1 MRYRRQF
8 LISVVVILLA
18 VSGCNLLGGSDEP
31 AVEATLPEP
40 GIGVIP
46 TAYNLAPTLAPGAAI
61 TATPAPTV
69 EPATGEA
76 GGEDLAP
83 TPLPEPTQIVPD
95 VAPTEG
101 PAAAPASGGGDGD
114 PGIFIAPQLGAAEE
128 IIVVSGVNWPPNV
141 KVSLHWAEPG
151 GETGPVYWEVT
162 TDENGRFEV
171 GLIVPPTD
179 RWPGGEPQER
189 DLLELRALTPSIE
202 YQYYWATYTY
212 IPPIDPIGSLILPFT
227 NPDYPYSISVPN
239 LWTWYWNEDDTT
251 DVRFSS
257 PGGVGYGVVLVVP
270 GSNAANVVPGIMAQ
284 EVPGESYTT
293 GDLSTSG
300 YTGVEATTADGTV
313 VQFIQSGGN
322 IYVVS
327 FTDDNG
333 NPAYNI
339 LDTFTLN

>member
-1 MRYRRQF
+1 MRYRRQL
-8 LISVVVILLA
+8 LISAVVILLA
-18 VSGCNLLGGSDEP
+18 VSGCNLLGGDDQS

-40 GIGVIP
+40 GMGVIP
-46 TAYNLAPTLAPGAAI
+46 TALNLAPTLAPGAAI

-69 EPATGEA
+69 EAETEET
-76 GGEDLAP
+76 GGEGLAP

-95 VAPTEG
+95 VAPTEA
-101 PAAAPASGGGDGD
+101 PAAAPASGGGDND
-114 PGIFIAPQLGAAEE
+114 PGIFIAPQLGADGQV
-128 IIVVSGVNWPPNV
+128 IVVSGVNWPPNA

-162 TDENGRFEV
+162 ADENGRFEV
-171 GLIVPPTD
+171 GLIIPPID

-189 DLLELRALTPSIE
+189 DLLELRALTPSLE

-212 IPPIDPIGSLILPFT
+212 IPTSVSSLVLPFT

-257 PGGVGYGVVLVVP
+257 PYETGYGFARVVSGGSAESVV
-270 GSNAANVVPGIMAQ
+270 AKIMAQ
-284 EVPGESYTT
+284 EAPGESYTT
-293 GDLSTSG
+293 GELSTSG
-300 YTGVEATTADGTV
+300 YPGVEATTDSGMV
-313 VQFIQSGGN
+313 VQFIEGDDH
-322 IYVVS
+322 IYVIS
-327 FTDDNG
+327 FTGDDG
-333 NPAYNI
+333 KAAYNV

>member
-1 MRYRRQF
+1 MQYRRQF
-8 LISVVVILLA
+8 LISVVVIVLA
-18 VSGCNLLGGSDEP
+18 VSGCTLLDGGDQP

-40 GIGVIP
+40 GMGVIP

-61 TATPAPTV
+61 TATPAPV

-76 GGEDLAP
+76 GGDDLAP

-95 VAPTEG
+95 VAPTNA
-101 PAAAPASGGGDGD
+101 PAAAPASGGGDD
-114 PGIFIAPQLGAAEE
+114 SPGIFIAPQLGAAEQV
-128 IIVVSGVNWPPNV
+128 ILVSGVNWPPEV

-179 RWPGGEPQER
+179 RWPGGEPQDR
-189 DLLELRALTPSIE
+189 DLIELRAMTSSLE

-212 IPPIDPIGSLILPFT
+212 IPTSVSSLVLPFT

-239 LWTWYWNEDDTT
+239 LWTWYWDEEDTT

-257 PGGVGYGVVLVVP
+257 PGGVGYGVVLVIP
-270 GSNAANVVPGIMAQ
+270 GSSAESVVPGIMAQ
-284 EVPGESYTT
+284 EAPGESYTT